1 MKQDQLHSKAGD
13 NDGSMR
19 IDNDTIFNILMKLNE
34 SVSGMSSSIK
44 SLTEKIDKIQD
55 QTDKRINQLQE
66 QIDNVSDIAKNA
78 DNKVNLIQKH
88 ANSKLSLLEL
98 IWIPV
103 LASII
108 PTLLPHIHIR

>member
-1 MKQDQLHSKAGD
+1 MEQNQFQNNSEDY
-13 NDGSMR
+13 NGSMR

-34 SVSGMSSSIK
+34 SVSGMSASIK
-44 SLTEKIDKIQD
+44 SLTEKINKIQD
-55 QTDKRINQLQE
+55 QTDKQISQLQE

-78 DNKVNLIQKH
+78 DNKINQVQEQ
-88 ANSKLSLLEL
+88 ATSRVSLLEL

-108 PTLLPHIHIR
+108 PTILPHIHIH

>member
-1 MKQDQLHSKAGD
+1 MKQDQLHSKTDD

-19 IDNDTIFNILMKLNE
+19 IDNDTIFNVLMKLNE
-34 SVSGMSSSIK
+34 SVSGMSASIK

-55 QTDKRINQLQE
+55 QTDKRINQLQD
-66 QIDNVSDIAKNA
+66 QVDGVSDVAKNA
-78 DNKVNLIQKH
+78 DNKANQLQNH
-88 ANSKLSLLEL
+88 ATSKISLLEL

-108 PTLLPHIHIR
+108 PTILPHIHIH